1 MALPP
6 KGDPTRPMYL
16 AIRSMRLLGIIIV
29 LFSLLMFIPVIAL
42 RGSGGAGIGF
52 SILFI
57 IMALV
62 YLIPG
67 LLFILCSIFLKRRQA
82 WAIIVGIILSSIV
95 LLMSIFGLIAGLFQM
110 VTGNSEPFML
120 VQLIISLIFVAAFA
134 QLIFHLSKS
143 FESLRVLNMS
153 VQRGFEPLPVASIA
167 PPISPGPPIQS

>member
-6 KGDPTRPMYL
+6 KGDPRRPMYL

-42 RGSGGAGIGF
+42 RGSGGAAVGF

-57 IMALV
+57 VMAMV

-95 LLMSIFGLIAGLFQM
+95 LLMSVFGFFAGLLQLGA
-110 VTGNSEPFML
+110 GNSSPLML
-120 VQLIISLIFVAAFA
+120 IQFTISLIFVAAFT

-143 FESLRVLNMS
+143 FESLRVLNTE
-153 VQRGFEPLPVASIA
+153 VQRGFELLPVVPIA
-167 PPISPGPPIQS
+167 PPVPPSSPIQP